1 MVLVL
6 ITVPAEITLA
16 FDKNNSSIET
26 YSPGVLAIIRENEKL
41 LDQNLNHKVIKNL
54 KLLVEKKSLNNFEKC
69 SLYFL
74 LGTAYFK
81 LNDLLNSNKMFLNV
95 LTFERIPLLLHIESL
110 KRLSVKTLNNNQKG
124 IR

>member
-16 FDKNNSSIET
+16 FDEDNSSIET

-54 KLLVEKKSLNNFEKC
+54 KQLVEKKVLITSKSVVCIFIR
-69 SLYFL
+69 
-74 LGTAYFK
+74 
-81 LNDLLNSNKMFLNV
+81 NSIF
-95 LTFERIPLLLHIESL
+95 
-110 KRLSVKTLNNNQKG
+110 
-124 IR
+124 